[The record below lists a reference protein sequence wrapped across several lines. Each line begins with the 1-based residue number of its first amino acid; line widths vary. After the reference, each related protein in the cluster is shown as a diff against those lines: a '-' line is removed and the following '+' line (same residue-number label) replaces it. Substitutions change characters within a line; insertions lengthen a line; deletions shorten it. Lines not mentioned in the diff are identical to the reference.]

1 MDRFPGSLK
10 SSGNTYKLTVPLPVP
25 GKLFWSVTVY
35 DAQSRSQIQTEQK
48 KVALRCLF
56 ELKDTTGRSVDLH
69 FSPAAPKGK
78 QDRWIKTISAKAG
91 AFTSAS
97 TVWNSRPLTAHGSRK
112 ILRKPSEEMK
122 SQDRI

>member
-1 MDRFPGSLK
+1 MFTNRK
-10 SSGNTYKLTVPLPVP
+10 SCLRAG
-25 GKLFWSVTVY
+25 
-35 DAQSRSQIQTEQK
+35 
-48 KVALRCLF
+48 AL